1 MVIRALA
8 TNKALLTKTG
18 KPMIKMT
25 ATYNHPDMSYHPTK
39 DELRTQLDKF
49 NRNILDSTKKFGRWW
64 DGYCK
69 IFDTIPDKDS
79 SEQTIPFS
87 FFDDVNHNPVITALN
102 LEIVQQAQTI
112 EDKFTLHAERFH
124 ERAFKVI
131 YDKNEMTKMQKAIEK
146 SASVTT
152 IEKRIMGFKTLK
164 RVNIKSKSSMIQNF
178 LVLVDY
184 SDVLTNALEKVNEW
198 LASLGKVLTEIAK
211 KELAKVKE

>member
-69 IFDTIPDKDS
+69 IFETIPDKDS
-79 SEQTIPFS
+79 SEQTIPFT

-102 LEIVQQAQTI
+102 LEIVQQSQTI
-112 EDKFTLHAERFH
+112 EDKFTLHAERFS
-124 ERAFKVI
+124 EQRFKAI

-152 IEKRIMGFKTLK
+152 IERKIMGFKILK
-164 RVNIKSKSSMIQNF
+164 RVNIKSKSAMIQNF

-211 KELAKVKE
+211 KELSKVKE